1 MSAYIDLHLHLD
13 GSLSVSTARTI
24 AELQDISLPMN
35 DKELKKLLKCPD
47 NCQDLN
53 DYLKCFDLPLTLLQT
68 TEGISEAVYLL
79 QEELRKQ
86 GLIYAEIRF
95 APQLHC
101 NRGLTQDEVV
111 KAAIEGL
118 NRSPFYANLIL
129 CCMRGNQNHEENMET
144 VRIARKSLRKGV
156 VAIDLAGAEG
166 LFPTRDFAEIFELAS
181 EINVPFTIHAGEAD
195 GPKSVKRA
203 VEFGAKRIGHGVR
216 SYEDRILMDMIA
228 DQNITLEFCPKSNLD
243 TCIFPSLKDYPI
255 KQFLECGIPIT
266 INTDNMAVSDTTVE
280 KEIQNLVETF
290 GFTEK
295 QIYQF
300 EMNAVNA
307 SFADKKLKK
316 ELQKII
322 KSKFAV

>member
-13 GSLSVSTARTI
+13 GSLSVPIARKL
-24 AELQDISLPMN
+24 AELQNISLPQ
-35 DKELKKLLKCPD
+35 DDAELERLLKCPE

-79 QEELRKQ
+79 QEELQEQ

-101 NRGLTQDEVV
+101 DRGLIQTEVV

-118 NRSPFYANLIL
+118 NRSSFHANLIL
-129 CCMRGNQNHEENMET
+129 CCMRGDDNKEENMET
-144 VRIARKSLRKGV
+144 VRIARKALKKGV
-156 VAIDLAGAEG
+156 VGIDLAGAEG
-166 LFPTRDFAEIFELAS
+166 LFPTRDFSEIFELAC

-203 VEFGAKRIGHGVR
+203 IEFGAKRIGHGVR
-216 SYEDRILMDMIA
+216 SYEDPILMDMLS
-228 DQNITLEFCPKSNLD
+228 DQEITLELCPKSNLD

-255 KQFLECGIPIT
+255 KQYLEYGIPVT
-266 INTDNMAVSDTTVE
+266 VNTDNMEVSDTTVE
-280 KEIQNLVETF
+280 KEMQSLIDTF
-290 GFTEK
+290 GLTDK
-295 QIYQF
+295 QVYQL

-307 SFADKKLKK
+307 SFADEKLKK
-316 ELQKII
+316 ELRKTL
-322 KSKFAV
+322 KEKML